1 MLHVSS
7 TLLLLLEQ
15 LPWNETFVLVR
26 VVDSFESW
34 TSLKHNNLV
43 NVSKHIII
51 VNILKVL
58 PEFELQ
64 VE

>member
-1 MLHVSS
+1 MLHVPS

-51 VNILKVL
+51 VNIHKFL